1 MMERLWSGILNRFGE
16 GVTLHAG
23 EVEASTEALVQP
35 CLERSGMQEVP
46 GPAGL
51 ERREQFRYLGPALYP
66 LDTDT
71 VVEWRG
77 KKYRVRRAQLVGQ
90 GVCPHWWAVLEP
102 REEAAL

>member
-16 GVTLHAG
+16 GVTLYAG
-23 EVEASTEALVQP
+23 AVEASTEALVQP
-35 CLERSGMQEVP
+35 CLER
-46 GPAGL
+46 PAGL

>member
-16 GVTLHAG
+16 GVTLYAG

-77 KKYRVRRAQLVGQ
+77 KKYRVRRAQLDRKSV
-90 GVCPHWWAVLEP
+90 V
-102 REEAAL
+102 